1 MGRPSDTFCGSSPAV
16 INYMEIYTQ
25 FEIKNLT
32 QGSTYGKD
40 FGLWH
45 GGGELQV
52 TAILVRF

>member
-16 INYMEIYTQ
+16 MNYMEIYTQ

-45 GGGELQV
+45 GGELQV